1 MDDHSGKRMAEWL
14 DYLGDQRVTRRQVV
28 RVAGRAG
35 FAALAAANARWL
47 SRGGLASAEAAQ
59 TTTIVSW
66 APAGQR
72 WEFPQKAVLPLFQQ
86 KFPNIKVEI
95 TAEPIADM
103 LPKTAVAMSA
113 KSDRYDLIHEDYN
126 LVPQFLAQ
134 GALEPIDH
142 YLDKDAA
149 FKQDILAD
157 VPESVM
163 DLYRD
168 KPAKEGGK
176 LYGLPPDSNCQ
187 LQFYRVDVLEK
198 AGVKQPATTWDDA
211 LAISKEITSNGKRK
225 VVGTTLK
232 RGLWAGGVFITLLR
246 SYGGDWF
253 DKMGPGGWHVTL
265 DTEEGHKAM
274 DMLQKLMP
282 YMEPNSLN
290 AADDEANTAM
300 LNGTWE
306 FAPVEWGGS
315 TMNDPKFTKFATE
328 WKVDVVPKGTGA
340 KARFGPH
347 MGGLGLIMPV
357 FSHHK
362 DEAWEFMK
370 FCNYG
375 NKQDPAVAKAWVEN
389 TGQPARTSLLR
400 EYTTIRPY
408 FSGLMK
414 SLPHAIRYIPIPESN
429 TLYETVGTEVS
440 AVITG
445 GKGPDQGLKDMQSK
459 ATAIMTKG
467 GYYKK

>member
-1 MDDHSGKRMAEWL
+1 MDDRVRKLTGDWL
-14 DYLGDQRVTRRQVV
+14 EYLQAHRVTRREAL
-28 RVAGRAG
+28 RAAGRGG
-35 FAALAAANARWL
+35 FAALAAVNVRWL
-47 SRGGLASAEAAQ
+47 AGGWLPPAEGAQ
-59 TTTIVSW
+59 STKIVSW

-72 WEFPQKAVLPLFQQ
+72 WEFPQKGVYPLFQK
-86 KFPNIKVEI
+86 KFPNINVELV
-95 TAEPIADM
+95 AEPIADM

-134 GALEPIDH
+134 GALQPIED
-142 YLDKDAA
+142 YLAKDAS
-149 FKQDILAD
+149 FKDDILSD
-157 VPESVM
+157 IPESVM

-168 KPAKEGGK
+168 KPAKQGGK
-176 LYGLPPDSNCQ
+176 LFGLPPDSNCQ
-187 LQFYRVDVLEK
+187 LQFYRADVLDK
-198 AGVKQPATTWDDA
+198 AGIKKPATTWEDA
-211 LAISKEITSNGKRK
+211 LAIAKEITANGKRK

-232 RGLWAGGVFITLLR
+232 RGLWAGGVFITFLR

-253 DKMGPGGWHVTL
+253 DKIGPGGWHVTL
-265 DTEEGHKAM
+265 DSEEGHKALE
-274 DMLQKLMP
+274 MLLKFTP
-282 YMEPNSLN
+282 YLEPNSLN

-300 LNGTWE
+300 LNGAWE

-315 TMNDPKFTKFATE
+315 TMNDPKFTKFANE
-328 WKVDVVPKGTGA
+328 WKVDIVPKGVGA

-347 MGGLGLIMPV
+347 MGGLGLIMPR

-362 DEAWEFMK
+362 DEAWEWMK

-375 NKQDPAVAKAWVEN
+375 NKQDPEVAKAWVEN
-389 TGQPARTSLLR
+389 TGQPARTSLLKQ
-400 EYTTIRPY
+400 YTSIRPY

-429 TLYETVGTEVS
+429 KLYESVGTEVA
-440 AVITG
+440 AVVT
-445 GKGPDQGLKDMQSK
+445 KKKTPAQGLKDMQASAK
-459 ATAIMTKG
+459 AIMTQG

>member
-1 MDDHSGKRMAEWL
+1 MVDERRKKTQEWL
-14 DYLGDQRVTRRQVV
+14 DYLRDHRLTRREAL
-28 RVAGRAG
+28 RAAGRVG
-35 FAALAAANARWL
+35 FGALAAANAGWL
-47 SRGGLASAEAAQ
+47 TEGSLAPAQAAGS
-59 TTTIVSW
+59 TTVVSW

-72 WEFPQKAVLPLFQQ
+72 WEFPQRGVYPLFQK
-86 KFPNIKVEI
+86 KFPNIQVEFV
-95 TAEPIADM
+95 AEPIADM
-103 LPKTAVAMSA
+103 LPKTAIAMSA

-126 LVPQFLAQ
+126 LVPQILAQ
-134 GALEPIDH
+134 KTLEPIDH
-142 YLDKDAA
+142 YLDQDPA
-149 FKQDILAD
+149 FKQDILSD
-157 VPESVM
+157 VPENVM

-168 KPAKEGGK
+168 KPAKEGGR
-176 LYGLPPDSNCQ
+176 LFGLPPDSNCQ
-187 LQFYRVDVLEK
+187 LQFYRADVLDK
-198 AGVKQPATTWDDA
+198 AGIKKPATTWEDA
-211 LAISKEITSNGKRK
+211 LAICKEITNNGKRK

-232 RGLWAGGVFITLLR
+232 RGLWAGGVFITFLR

-265 DTEEGHKAM
+265 DSGEGHQALAM
-274 DMLQKLMP
+274 LLKLVP
-282 YMEPNSLN
+282 YLEPSSLN

-315 TMNDPKFTKFATE
+315 TMNDPKFTKFANE
-328 WKVDVVPKGTGA
+328 WKVDIVPKGTGS

-400 EYTTIRPY
+400 QYTSIRPY

-429 TLYETVGTEVS
+429 TLYETVGTEVA
-440 AVITG
+440 AVVTG
-445 GKGPDQGLKDMQSK
+445 GKTPDQALKNMQSL
-459 ATAIMTKG
+459 ATEIMTKG
-467 GYYKK
+467 GYYTK